1 MARRGSPVR
10 LVAAFT
16 FVCAAP
22 LAAVVATG
30 LAHGAPASDKVE
42 TSGSAAASPHD
53 PGSDAGTPN
62 GGPPPT
68 GTADL
73 GDTPTSGSPT
83 TTGTTGSKAPPSTG
97 TPTTPAPG
105 STAPPGT
112 PGTSPTTGGSGGGA
126 GGGSGNGGGTTAT
139 TTVQAGQVE
148 QVVTLVN
155 QARAQ
160 ASPKCAAL
168 RVDIHLT
175 AAAQGHSDDMVAE
188 KYFSH
193 DTPAGVG
200 FAARVQAAGY
210 PRPGG
215 ENIAQGQTSAQQV
228 MSDWMASAGHRANIV
243 NCKFTTIG
251 VGLNTVGWTWTQD
264 FGY

>member
-1 MARRGSPVR
+1 VARRGSPVR

-30 LAHGAPASDKVE
+30 LTHGPPPNHKVQ
-42 TSGSAAASPHD
+42 TSGSAAASQQSS
-53 PGSDAGTPN
+53 GSGT
-62 GGPPPT
+62 GTTDEGPPPT

-73 GDTPTSGSPT
+73 GGT
-83 TTGTTGSKAPPSTG
+83 TTPGSTSTTRPAETKSPPSTR

-105 STAPPGT
+105 STAPPGA
-112 PGTSPTTGGSGGGA
+112 PGTSPTTGGSGGG
-126 GGGSGNGGGTTAT
+126 GPT
-139 TTVQAGQVE
+139 TTSVQASQVA
-148 QVVTLVN
+148 QVVMLVN

-168 RVDIHLT
+168 RVDIHIT
-175 AAAQGHSDDMVAE
+175 AAAQAHSDDMVAR

-193 DTPAGVG
+193 DTPDGVG

-210 PRPGG
+210 ARPGG

-228 MSDWMASAGHRANIV
+228 MSDWMASAGHRANIL
-243 NCKFTTIG
+243 NCKFTAIG
-251 VGLNTVGWTWTQD
+251 VGVNTVGWTWTQD